1 VNIDDVEQGFGTLV
15 RQARENR
22 QWTQA
27 DLAGRLSK
35 LLGREI
41 RPLVVTRI
49 ESGKRP
55 TPLDELAAL
64 AQLLHLQLD
73 PLLNPAPVRGTRDEL
88 AKRAEQTRA
97 EVNEL
102 HQKEVQL
109 MAAHASTSQQLRRVR
124 TRRDELEREL
134 QALERESKENASGEQ
149 EHREEAER

>member
-1 VNIDDVEQGFGTLV
+1 M
-15 RQARENR
+15 
-22 QWTQA
+22 TQA
-27 DLAGRLSK
+27 ELAKQLSRL
-35 LLGREI
+35 LNREV

-64 AQLLHLQLD
+64 AQVLNLELD

-88 AKRAEQTRA
+88 VQRIEQVRADIE
-97 EVNEL
+97 EL
-102 HQKEVQL
+102 HGAEVQL
-109 MAAHASTSQQLRRVR
+109 MADYASANQRLRKVR

-134 QALERESKENASGEQ
+134 QALERVSRKGADGEQ